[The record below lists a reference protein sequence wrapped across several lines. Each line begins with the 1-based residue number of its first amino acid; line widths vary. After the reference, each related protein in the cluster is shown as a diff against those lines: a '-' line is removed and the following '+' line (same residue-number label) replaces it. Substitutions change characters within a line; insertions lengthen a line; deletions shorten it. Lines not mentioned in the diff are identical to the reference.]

1 MKGNKASA
9 AIWVALLISTLAAYY
24 PVWFGLPVWDDDAHL
39 TRESIRSWEGLKLIW
54 IEPRST
60 QQYYPLTHSA
70 FWVMHRLWGDATLGY
85 HLVNIVLHATSA
97 WLLLLLLRR
106 LAVPGA
112 LFAAFLFA
120 LHPVQV
126 ESVAWITELKNTL
139 STLFYLLAALAYL
152 RFDQT
157 RRPAA
162 WAATA
167 AWFAAGLL
175 TKTVV
180 ATLPISL
187 AVVLWW
193 KRGSLTWRNDL
204 RPLLPLV
211 VLGMAGGLI
220 TAWVER
226 TYIGATGSAFEF
238 SVVERVLIAGRAVCF
253 YAAQLVWPANLMF
266 TYPRW
271 TVSQTVWWQYL
282 FPAAVAGVM
291 FLCWRLRDRTRG
303 PLAALLLYGIALGPA
318 LGFVNIYPFIYSFV
332 ADHFQYT
339 ATLAGLAFLAAGS
352 ATLAAR
358 VISSPRMRTAIAGV
372 ALVPLAV
379 LTWQLSHQYVSAET
393 LYRSTIARNPSA
405 WMAYQ
410 NLGGMML
417 GTPGADIEEA
427 AALIRESLRLKADNA
442 DAHNNLGYYYQRRGD
457 RAAARKEYEEAL
469 RLEPKLVS
477 AHNNIGGLDQTEG
490 RLDAAEGHYRES
502 LRLDPYNNDAGRNLG
517 LILTSLGR
525 NAEAAPLLARAFSDN
540 PNHPDVLDA
549 LGIQAVRENRLHDAI
564 PYYEAA
570 AAARPGWAAPFVKLG
585 LLYDRLGRMAEAMT
599 QYERAVQADPAFAVA
614 HDALGY
620 ALLRQDRFAD
630 AAAQF
635 AEAIRLDPSMAESH
649 ASLGAALQGLGRL
662 DASIAA
668 YRRALEFP
676 VNAQSAQVR
685 NSYGVSLAQRGLLRE
700 AAAEFREA
708 LRLDPS
714 LQDARN
720 NLARVGRGR

>member
-1 MKGNKASA
+1 VKWNKASA
-9 AIWVALLISTLAAYY
+9 AIWAALLLSTLAAYH
-24 PVWFGLPVWDDDAHL
+24 PAWFGLPLWDDDAHL
-39 TRESIRSWEGLKLIW
+39 TREGIRSWEGLKLIW
-54 IEPRST
+54 IRPQST
-60 QQYYPLTHSA
+60 QQYYPLMHSA

-85 HLVNIVLHATSA
+85 HLVNIVLYATSA
-97 WLLLLLLRR
+97 WLLLALLRR
-106 LAVPGA
+106 LAIPGA

-139 STLFYLLAALAYL
+139 STLFYLLAAHAYL
-152 RFDQT
+152 RFDET

-162 WAATA
+162 WGTAA
-167 AWFAAGLL
+167 AWFVAGLL
-175 TKTVV
+175 TKTVI
-180 ATLPISL
+180 ATLPFSL

-193 KRGSLTWRNDL
+193 KRGSLTWQKDV

-211 VLGMAGGLI
+211 ALGIAGGLT

-226 TYIGATGSAFEF
+226 TYIGATGSEF
-238 SVVERVLIAGRAVCF
+238 NFSAIERILIAGRAVCF

-271 TVSQTVWWQYL
+271 TVSQAVWWQYL
-282 FPAAVAGVM
+282 FPASVGAAL
-291 FLCWRLRDRTRG
+291 FLSWRLRDRTRA

-318 LGFVNIYPFIYSFV
+318 LGFVNIFPFIYSFV

-339 ATLAGLAFLAAGS
+339 ATLAGLTFLAAVS
-352 ATLAAR
+352 STLAAR
-358 VISSPRMRTAIAGV
+358 YISSSWVRTAIAGV
-372 ALVPLAV
+372 VLAPLAV
-379 LTWQLSHQYVSAET
+379 LTWQLSHQYVSAEV

-405 WMAYQ
+405 WMSYQ

-417 GTPGADIEEA
+417 GTSGADLEEA
-427 AALIRESLRLKADNA
+427 ASLIRESLRLRPGNA
-442 DAHNNLGYYYQRRGD
+442 EAYNNLGYYYQRRGD
-457 RAAARKEYEEAL
+457 PAAARKHYEEAV

-477 AHNNIGGLDQTEG
+477 AQTNLGALDQTEG
-490 RLDAAEGHYRES
+490 RLEEAEGHYREA

-525 NAEAAPLLARAFSDN
+525 SVEAAPLLARAFSNN

-549 LGIQAVRENRLHDAI
+549 LGILAVRENRLDDAI
-564 PYYEAA
+564 RYYEAA
-570 AAARPGWAAPFVKLG
+570 AAARPGWASPLVKLG
-585 LLYDRLGRMAEAMT
+585 LIYDKLGRLPDAIAR
-599 QYERAVQADPAFAVA
+599 YEQAVRADPSFAVA
-614 HDALGY
+614 HDSLGY
-620 ALLRQDRFAD
+620 ARLRQRRFAE
-630 AAAQF
+630 AAAEF
-635 AEAIRLDPSMAESH
+635 TEAIRLDPSMAESH
-649 ASLGAALQGLGRL
+649 ASLGAALQAMGQL

-668 YRRALEFP
+668 YRRALDFP
-676 VNAQSAQVR
+676 VNAQSAPVR
-685 NSYGVSLAQRGLLRE
+685 NSYGVSLAQRGRLQE

-720 NLARVGRGR
+720 NLARVGGGR

>member
-1 MKGNKASA
+1 MKFNKASA
-9 AIWVALLISTLAAYY
+9 AIWVALLLSTLAAYH
-24 PVWFGLPVWDDDAHL
+24 PAWFGLPLWDDDAHL

-54 IEPRST
+54 IQPRST
-60 QQYYPLTHSA
+60 QQYYPLMHSA
-70 FWVMHRLWGDATLGY
+70 FWIMHRLWGDATLGY
-85 HLVNIVLHATSA
+85 HLVNIALHATSA

-152 RFDQT
+152 RFDHT
-157 RRPAA
+157 RSRAA
-162 WAATA
+162 WITA
-167 AWFAAGLL
+167 AGWFTAGLL

-180 ATLPISL
+180 ATLPVSL
-187 AVVLWW
+187 GVVLWW
-193 KRGSLTWRNDL
+193 KRGSLSWRRDV
-204 RPLLPLV
+204 RPLLPLLA
-211 VLGMAGGLI
+211 LGLAGGLT

-226 TYIGATGSAFEF
+226 TYIGATGTDFQF
-238 SVVERVLIAGRAVCF
+238 SLIERVLIAGRAVCF

-271 TVSQTVWWQYL
+271 TVSQAVWWQYL
-282 FPAAVAGVM
+282 FPASAGAVLFM
-291 FLCWRLRDRTRG
+291 CWRLRDRSRG

-318 LGFVNIYPFIYSFV
+318 LGFVNIFPFIYSFV

-339 ATLAGLAFLAAGS
+339 ATLAGLAFIAAVS
-352 ATLAAR
+352 STLAAR
-358 VISSPRMRTAIAGV
+358 YISSSQLRTAIAAV
-372 ALVPLAV
+372 VLAPLAV

-417 GTPGADIEEA
+417 GTSGADIEEA
-427 AALIRESLRLKADNA
+427 ASLIRESLRLRPGNA
-442 DAHNNLGYYYQRRGD
+442 EAYNNLGYYYQRRGD
-457 RAAARKEYEEAL
+457 LAAARREYERAV

-477 AHNNIGGLDQTEG
+477 AQNNLAALDQTEG
-490 RLDAAEGHYRES
+490 RLEDAEGHYREA

-525 NAEAAPLLARAFSDN
+525 SDEAAPLLARAFSDN

-549 LGIQAVRENRLHDAI
+549 LGILAVRENRLDDAVRD
-564 PYYEAA
+564 YEAA
-570 AAARPGWAAPFVKLG
+570 AAARPGWASPLVKLG
-585 LLYDRLGRMAEAMT
+585 LIFDKQGRLPDAMAR
-599 QYERAVQADPAFAVA
+599 YEQAVRADPSFAVA
-614 HDALGY
+614 RDSLGY
-620 ALLRQDRFAD
+620 ALLRQNRFAD

-635 AEAIRLDPSMAESH
+635 AEAIRLNPSMAESH
-649 ASLGAALQGLGRL
+649 ASLGAALQAQGQL

-676 VNAQSAQVR
+676 VNAQSAPVR
-685 NSYGVSLAQRGLLRE
+685 NSYGVSLAQRGRLQE

-720 NLARVGRGR
+720 NLARVGGGR

>member
-1 MKGNKASA
+1 MKANKASA
-9 AIWVALLISTLAAYY
+9 ASWVALLLVTLAAYH

-60 QQYYPLTHSA
+60 QQYYPLMHSA

-85 HLVNIVLHATSA
+85 HLVNIGLHATSA
-97 WLLLLLLRR
+97 WLLLVLLRR

-157 RRPAA
+157 RRPSA
-162 WAATA
+162 WVTSAL
-167 AWFAAGLL
+167 WFAAGLL

-193 KRGSLTWRNDL
+193 KRGSLTWRRDL

-211 VLGMAGGLI
+211 VLGMAGGLT

-238 SVVERVLIAGRAVCF
+238 TAIERVLIAGRAVCF
-253 YAAQLVWPANLMF
+253 YAAKLVWPANLMF

-271 TVSQTVWWQYL
+271 TVNQAVWWQYL
-282 FPAAVAGVM
+282 FPVAVAAVT
-291 FLCWRLRDRTRG
+291 FLCWRLCNRTRG
-303 PLAALLLYGIALGPA
+303 PLAALLLYGIALSPA

-339 ATLAGLAFLAAGS
+339 ATLAGLAFLSAVS

-358 VISSPRMRTAIAGV
+358 IISSPRVRTVAAGV
-372 ALVPLAV
+372 VLAPLTV

-393 LYRSTIARNPSA
+393 LYRSTISRNPSA

-410 NLGGMML
+410 NLGGMLL

-427 AALIRESLRLKADNA
+427 ARLIRESLRLKPDNA
-442 DAHNNLGYYYQRRGD
+442 DAHNNLGFYYQRRGD
-457 RAAARKEYEEAL
+457 RAAARREYEEAL
-469 RLEPKLVS
+469 RLEPNLVS
-477 AHNNIGGLDQTEG
+477 AHNNLGALDQTDG
-490 RLDAAEGHYRES
+490 RLEAAEGHYRES

-525 NAEAAPLLARAFSDN
+525 DAEAAPLLARAFSDN
-540 PNHPDVLDA
+540 PSHPDVLDA
-549 LGIQAVRENRLHDAI
+549 LGIRAVRDNRPQDAI

-570 AAARPGWAAPFVKLG
+570 AAARPGWASPLVKLG
-585 LLYDRLGRMAEAMT
+585 LIYDRFGRTADAMS
-599 QYERAVQADPAFAVA
+599 QYERAVATEPSSALA
-614 HDALGY
+614 HDSYGY
-620 ALLRQDRFAD
+620 ALLRQNRFAD

-635 AEAIRLDPSMAESH
+635 TEAIRLDPSMPESH

-676 VNAQSAQVR
+676 VNAQSAPVR

-714 LQDARN
+714 LKSARD
-720 NLARVGRGR
+720 NLARVGSGR